1 MKKSTILLFGFLIVT
16 LVLSLVGC
24 QSQQAGPVTVRV
36 LSMEQAGPTPEEM
49 NAIVDEFN
57 KANPNVQV
65 QIEYVAYDALHDKI
79 TTAMTS
85 TPPAYDVFLV
95 DDIWYAEFAEAGYI
109 YDVTD
114 KLTSD
119 MKEKIFPAAW
129 DITTVKGRT
138 YGMPWLLDQKYF
150 FYNEDLLNQAGF
162 SEPPATWEELVEM
175 SKVIK
180 EKGLVEYPIV
190 WSWGQYEASICDWVT
205 LLFGNGGTL
214 VDENG
219 NPTFNNDIGVETLT
233 WMLQTVEDGISN
245 PASVSYV
252 EEDVRNVFSQGKAV
266 FATNWNYMYDLVNNN
281 PEESQV
287 TGKVKFGLMPAFADS
302 GVKSATINGS
312 MGFSVAANS
321 PNKDIA
327 WSYVVYLTSEDV
339 QNRYSAHLLPVWQS
353 SFEGEAGEKLEN
365 YSEVTKATVPAF
377 KMQFPYAH
385 VRPKVPYYT
394 EGSKALQLA
403 LQQALTKQ
411 KTPKEA
417 LDAAAAKWIELAK

>member
-138 YGMPWLLDQKYF
+138 YGMPWLLD
-150 FYNEDLLNQAGF
+150 
-162 SEPPATWEELVEM
+162 
-175 SKVIK
+175 
-180 EKGLVEYPIV
+180 
-190 WSWGQYEASICDWVT
+190 
-205 LLFGNGGTL
+205 
-214 VDENG
+214 
-219 NPTFNNDIGVETLT
+219 
-233 WMLQTVEDGISN
+233 
-245 PASVSYV
+245 
-252 EEDVRNVFSQGKAV
+252 
-266 FATNWNYMYDLVNNN
+266 
-281 PEESQV
+281 
-287 TGKVKFGLMPAFADS
+287 
-302 GVKSATINGS
+302 
-312 MGFSVAANS
+312 
-321 PNKDIA
+321 
-327 WSYVVYLTSEDV
+327 
-339 QNRYSAHLLPVWQS
+339 
-353 SFEGEAGEKLEN
+353 
-365 YSEVTKATVPAF
+365 
-377 KMQFPYAH
+377 
-385 VRPKVPYYT
+385 
-394 EGSKALQLA
+394 
-403 LQQALTKQ
+403 
-411 KTPKEA
+411 
-417 LDAAAAKWIELAK
+417 